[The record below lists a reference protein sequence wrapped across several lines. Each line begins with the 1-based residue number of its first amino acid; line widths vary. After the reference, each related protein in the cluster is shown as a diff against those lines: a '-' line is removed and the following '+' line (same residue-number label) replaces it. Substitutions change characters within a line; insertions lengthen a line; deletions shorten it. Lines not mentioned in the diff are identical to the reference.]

1 MKKICIVTGTRAEY
15 GLLKPVIRRVDND
28 EELELSLYVTGAHL
42 SPEFGMTYKE
52 IEGDGFP
59 ISRKIEMLLSA
70 DTPASVLKSMGV
82 ELMGFADALTED
94 QPDMMVLLGDRY
106 EILVAA
112 VAAMIHQIPIA
123 HIHGGELTEGLI
135 DDAIRHSVTKMSYL
149 HFVST
154 EEYRKRIVQLGE
166 YPDRVFTVGSLG
178 VECIKKIPLMDK
190 ESLEKDLDVTLNGA
204 VALVTFHPVTLEE
217 NSSKEEFS
225 NLLKALDAFPE
236 LFIVITNANADT
248 YGRIIN
254 DIIKEYV
261 VQNSHRCKCFASLGQ
276 LRYLS
281 LLQYC
286 RIVIGNSSSGIIEVP
301 SFKIPTV
308 NIGIRQKGRLHPQS
322 VIDCGVSTEE
332 ISDAIRIGLGE
343 KMQNKLKYMENPYQK
358 ENTSK
363 TIFDIIKKVVY
374 EKIEIA
380 KSFYDLEV

>member
-28 EELELSLYVTGAHL
+28 EKLELSLYVTGAHL

-59 ISRKIEMLLSA
+59 VSRKIEMLLSA

-123 HIHGGELTEGLI
+123 HIHGGELTEGAI
-135 DDAIRHSVTKMSYL
+135 DDAIRHSITKMSYL
-149 HFVST
+149 HFAST
-154 EEYRKRIVQLGE
+154 EEYRKRIMQLGE
-166 YPDRVFTVGSLG
+166 HPDRVYTVGSLG
-178 VECIKKIPLMDK
+178 VESIKKIPLMNK
-190 ESLEKDLDVTLNGA
+190 ESLEKDLGISLDGVT
-204 VALVTFHPVTLEE
+204 ALVTFHPTTLEE
-217 NSSKEEFS
+217 NCSKEEFL

-236 LFIVITNANADT
+236 LSIVMTNANADT
-248 YGRIIN
+248 HGRIIN
-254 DIIKEYV
+254 EIIKEYAAH
-261 VQNSHRCKCFASLGQ
+261 NSHRCKAFASLGQ

-281 LLQYC
+281 LLKYC
-286 RIVIGNSSSGIIEVP
+286 HIVIGNSSSGIIEVP

-308 NIGIRQKGRLHPQS
+308 NIGTRQKGRVQAKS
-322 VIDCGVSTEE
+322 IINCGNETDE
-332 ISDAIRIGLGE
+332 IIKAIRTGLRDDAINELE
-343 KMQNKLKYMENPYQK
+343 DMKNPYEG

-363 TIFDIIKKVVY
+363 DIVDIIKRAVHRR
-374 EKIEIA
+374 IDIT
-380 KSFYDLEV
+380 KSFYDL